1 MALKSYRPT
10 SPGVRFQTV
19 SDFSELSKVEPEKSL
34 LVSLQKRGG
43 RNALGRITCRH
54 KGGGSRRMY
63 RVIDFRRD
71 KVDIPARV
79 ETIEYDPNRSTW
91 IAKLCYRDGEK
102 RYILA
107 PLGMKVGDTVISGD
121 NVEIS
126 LGNSL
131 PLRLIPMGSLIH
143 NIELK
148 PGKGGQLVRGAGG
161 VAMLMGGQG
170 NYFQV
175 KLPSGETRLIF
186 KNCRATIGQLSNLD
200 HQNISIGKAGR
211 KRKMGVRPTVRGV
224 AMNPVDH
231 PHGGGEGKA
240 PQGNPHPVSPWGQ
253 LAKGYKTRKK
263 KPSDRFIVKHR
274 SKRG

>member
-10 SPGVRFQTV
+10 SPGIRFQTV
-19 SDFSELSKVEPEKSL
+19 SDFSELSKVEPQKSL
-34 LVSLQKRGG
+34 LVSLKKRGG
-43 RNALGRITCRH
+43 RNAAGRITCRH

-63 RVIDFRRD
+63 RLIDFRRN
-71 KVDIPARV
+71 KVNIPARV
-79 ETIEYDPNRSTW
+79 ETIEYDPNRSCW
-91 IAKLCYRDGEK
+91 IARVCYRDGEK
-102 RYILA
+102 SYILA
-107 PLGMKVGDTVISGD
+107 PLGMRVGHTVISGD
-121 NVEIS
+121 SVEIN
-126 LGNSL
+126 LGNTL
-131 PLRLIPMGSLIH
+131 PLRLIPMGTLIH

-161 VAMLMGGQG
+161 TAQLMGGQG

-175 KLPSGETRLIF
+175 KLPSGEERLIF
-186 KNCRATIGQLSNLD
+186 KDCRATIGQISNLD

-211 KRKMGVRPTVRGV
+211 KRKMGIRPTVRGV

-263 KPSDRFIVKHR
+263 KPSDNFIVKR
-274 SKRG
+274 RKK

>member
-10 SPGVRFQTV
+10 SPGIRFQTV
-19 SDFSELSKVEPEKSL
+19 SDFSELSKVKPQKSL
-34 LVSLQKRGG
+34 LVSLQKRAG
-43 RNALGRITCRH
+43 RNAQGRITCRH

-63 RVIDFRRD
+63 RIIDYRRE

-91 IAKLCYRDGEK
+91 IARLCYRDGER

-107 PLGMKVGDTVISGD
+107 PLGIRVGDTVVSGE
-121 NVEIS
+121 NVEIN
-126 LGNSL
+126 LGNTL
-131 PLRLIPMGSLIH
+131 PLRLIPPGSLIH

-161 VAMLMGGQG
+161 VAQLMGGQG

-175 KLPSGETRLIF
+175 KLPSGEVRLIF

-211 KRKMGVRPTVRGV
+211 KRKMGIRPTVRGV

-253 LAKGYKTRKK
+253 LAKGFKTRKK
-263 KPSDRFIVKHR
+263 KPSDKFII
-274 SKRG
+274 KRRK

>member
-1 MALKSYRPT
+1 MALKGYRPT
-10 SPGVRFQTV
+10 SPGRRFQTV
-19 SDFSELSKVEPEKSL
+19 ADFSELSKVEPPKSL

-43 RNALGRITCRH
+43 RNAQGRITCRH

-63 RVIDFRRD
+63 RIIDYRRE
-71 KVDIPARV
+71 KVNIPARV

-91 IAKLCYRDGEK
+91 IARLCYRDGER

-107 PLGMKVGDTVISGD
+107 PLGIRVGNTVMSGD
-121 NVEIS
+121 NVEIN
-126 LGNSL
+126 LGNTL

-161 VAMLMGGQG
+161 VAQLMGGQG

-175 KLPSGETRLIF
+175 KLPSGEVRLIY
-186 KNCRATIGQLSNLD
+186 KDCRATIGQLSNLD

-211 KRKMGVRPTVRGV
+211 KRKMGIRPTVRGV

-263 KPSDRFIVKHR
+263 KKSSDRFIVKR
-274 SKRG
+274 RK